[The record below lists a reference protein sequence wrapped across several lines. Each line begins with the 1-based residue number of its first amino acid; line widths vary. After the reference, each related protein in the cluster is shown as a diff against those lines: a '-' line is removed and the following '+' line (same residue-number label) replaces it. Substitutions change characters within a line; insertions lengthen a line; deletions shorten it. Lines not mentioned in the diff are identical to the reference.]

1 MAVGGVKMS
10 DDSGTGGETSSSS
23 TEGESAPKR
32 SRYAC
37 TFRPD
42 SSTYTWAKVSRKGPS
57 FAYCS
62 LCCRD
67 VSVAY
72 GGTKDLRKHEQLYTS
87 LHARVSQ
94 VRAH

>member
-1 MAVGGVKMS
+1 MS

-62 LCCRD
+62 LCSHD